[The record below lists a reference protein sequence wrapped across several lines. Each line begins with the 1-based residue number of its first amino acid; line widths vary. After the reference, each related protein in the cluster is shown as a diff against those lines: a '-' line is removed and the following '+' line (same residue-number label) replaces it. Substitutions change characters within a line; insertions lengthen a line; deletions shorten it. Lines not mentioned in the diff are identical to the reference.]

1 MIRLSKHLYLHWLTV
16 IMFVSA
22 YITRTLGITCMMYSV
37 MLLHELAHMAA
48 AAYLKLGISRIILYP
63 FGVSL
68 TVKSRILC
76 SLSDSMILYVAGPL
90 VNAVIAAIG
99 AVFNVYNLFMLNN
112 LAVFV
117 LNILPIIPLDGGRI
131 AEALLIRNTGERN
144 SRIIMSLIS
153 IFLSMVL
160 IAILIV
166 SGSVNINSVT
176 FVLFVFGNCIMQKP
190 KYNRDLIKVAENAHL
205 LPRLCNHFHVSV
217 QSGCDETLR
226 RMRRRY
232 TTEEFLNGI
241 NLLREAFP
249 GAAVTTDIMVGF
261 PGETEEEFAQSLEFA
276 KKASFAKMHIF
287 PYSIREGTRAAAMEG
302 QLPMYVKKERVSLL
316 EEIDKKN
323 AV

>member
-190 KYNRDLIKVAENAHL
+190 KYNRDLI
-205 LPRLCNHFHVSV
+205 
-217 QSGCDETLR
+217 
-226 RMRRRY
+226 
-232 TTEEFLNGI
+232 
-241 NLLREAFP
+241 REIALS
-249 GAAVTTDIMVGF
+249 
-261 PGETEEEFAQSLEFA
+261 E
-276 KKASFAKMHIF
+276 
-287 PYSIREGTRAAAMEG
+287 
-302 QLPMYVKKERVSLL
+302 
-316 EEIDKKN
+316 KKN
-323 AV
+323 IKSDVFLVDDNMPKRKLAGYFSPKKHSIVLMCDKTGAVKEIKTDSEVIFDILN